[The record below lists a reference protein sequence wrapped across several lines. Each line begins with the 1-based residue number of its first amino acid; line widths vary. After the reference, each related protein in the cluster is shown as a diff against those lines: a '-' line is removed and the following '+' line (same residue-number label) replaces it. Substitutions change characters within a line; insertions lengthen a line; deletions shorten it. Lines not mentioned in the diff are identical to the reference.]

1 MLTTLLNFWVENNCS
16 DINSMKDKNAI
27 PNYWYSKAWIDY
39 IVCIPN
45 SPKAFFKCT
54 FNINKQGFV
63 SINSVRHQSINEL
76 FSILESELDINLSY
90 YVTPWRSND
99 QKVFVADTG
108 KAYND
113 FLWKPIIDKITGIEK
128 MIEWVDSNN

>member
-1 MLTTLLNFWVENNCS
+1 FFHKLREKIALKQQDRSEQFGGSIELDESYFGGGMS
-16 DINSMKDKNAI
+16 NSI
-27 PNYWYSKAWIDY
+27 
-39 IVCIPN
+39 
-45 SPKAFFKCT
+45 
-54 FNINKQGFV
+54 
-63 SINSVRHQSINEL
+63 SILEL